1 MPLISYVVTL
11 YNKETFLPFV
21 LRGLESQRGPFTRE
35 FIFVDDGS
43 HDSTVKTLTAMTASW
58 ENVTIITQANAGPA
72 IATNAGLARAKGDYI
87 KPLDGDDVLAPLA
100 TAAHLH
106 AMDGT
111 GLGVSLSRK
120 VTTYAADHDT
130 PESFMSRFSTDIPE
144 FVKIESP
151 LETSIRRS
159 TVNPSL
165 WMARRDVIE
174 RIGPCDPHIFIQDY
188 SIELRLAADG
198 PLAELMGHTVA
209 FPDIAQGRLTDNKAQ
224 ILHDVSLAAIR
235 FARKAEKL
243 PARYRNIALKRA
255 AKRVVSWKT
264 RHGSGSAFA
273 LQIIYLKA
281 MLGLAQPTEDL
292 EAALCRPFREHGK
305 VRIPVVRS
313 ENSE

>member
-21 LRGLESQRGPFTRE
+21 LRGLASQHGPFTRE

-43 HDSTVKTLTAMTASW
+43 RDGTVETLKSMTASW
-58 ENVTIITQANAGPA
+58 ENVTIIVQSNAGPA
-72 IATNAGLARAKGDYI
+72 IATNVGLSRARGDYI
-87 KPLDGDDVLAPLA
+87 KPLDGDDMLAPLA
-100 TAAHLH
+100 TAAHLR
-106 AMDGT
+106 AMNET
-111 GLGVSLSRK
+111 GVGVSLSRE
-120 VTTYAADHDT
+120 VMFYAPDQDT
-130 PESFMSRFSTDIPE
+130 PESVLSRFPTDIPE
-144 FVKIESP
+144 FVRIESP
-151 LETSIRRS
+151 LDISIRRS

-174 RIGPCDPHIFIQDY
+174 RVGPCDPHIFIQDY
-188 SIELRLAADG
+188 SIELKLAADG

-209 FPDIAQGRLTDNKAQ
+209 FPETAQGRLTDNKAQ

-235 FARKAEKL
+235 FARQTRNL

-255 AKRVVSWKT
+255 AKRAVSWTT
-264 RHGSGSAFA
+264 RHGSGSALA

-281 MLGLAQPTEDL
+281 MFGLAQPTEDL

-305 VRIPVVRS
+305 VRIPTVS
-313 ENSE
+313 TEKPE